1 MPMDPLIEVSTGGGK
16 NMRETCAR
24 VLAAALMTGAIATV
38 VGMSALFGTPT
49 EAGRPIA
56 APPSAPQ
63 RSVRIEVTPAP
74 HRKRVERINTARPV
88 SAPARPVVVARR
100 VTIVRKQRSRPS
112 HRNLASTQPKPLAPA
127 PAPAPAAPAQSTV
140 APTPAVEPTAPA
152 VPPAT
157 EQDDG
162 NNGNAYGHDKEHKQG
177 HKDRED

>member
-1 MPMDPLIEVSTGGGK
+1 MDPLIEVSTGGGK

-63 RSVRIEVTPAP
+63 RSVRIEVTPLQ
-74 HRKRVERINTARPV
+74 HRKRVERVNTARPV
-88 SAPARPVVVARR
+88 SAPARPVIVTRR
-100 VTIVRKQRSRPS
+100 VAIVRKHRSRPS
-112 HRNLASTQPKPLAPA
+112 RRILASAQPKPPAPAAPA
-127 PAPAPAAPAQSTV
+127 PAPAPQPTV
-140 APTPAVEPTAPA
+140 APPTVEPAAPA

-162 NNGNAYGHDKEHKQG
+162 NNGNAYGHDKEHKQS

>member
-1 MPMDPLIEVSTGGGK
+1 MDPLIEVSTGGGK

-63 RSVRIEVTPAP
+63 RSVRIEVTPLQ
-74 HRKRVERINTARPV
+74 HRKRVEPVNTARPV
-88 SAPARPVVVARR
+88 SAPARPVIVTRR
-100 VTIVRKQRSRPS
+100 VAIVRKHRSRPS
-112 HRNLASTQPKPLAPA
+112 RRILASAQPKPPTPAAPA
-127 PAPAPAAPAQSTV
+127 PAPQPTV
-140 APTPAVEPTAPA
+140 APPTVEPAAPA

-162 NNGNAYGHDKEHKQG
+162 NNGNAYGHDKEHKQS

>member
-1 MPMDPLIEVSTGGGK
+1 MDPLIEVSTGGGK

-63 RSVRIEVTPAP
+63 RSVRIEVTPLQ
-74 HRKRVERINTARPV
+74 HRKRVERVNTARPV
-88 SAPARPVVVARR
+88 SAPARPVVITRR
-100 VTIVRKQRSRPS
+100 VAIVRKHRSRPS
-112 HRNLASTQPKPLAPA
+112 RRILASAQPKPAAPA
-127 PAPAPAAPAQSTV
+127 PAPAPQPTV
-140 APTPAVEPTAPA
+140 APPTVEPAAPA

-162 NNGNAYGHDKEHKQG
+162 NNGNAYGHDKEHKQS